1 MSNLS
6 RTTQPFM
13 TVHRISVRGTDR
25 TQQVRRRIYA
35 SRIAA
40 NLSRLRS
47 SEIIDRQR
55 AQRPANEPNE
65 NVMDH
70 LTGSLDVFQDNEQED
85 RSDINAHEGGDETE
99 QAPVW
104 VDLIE
109 EQPDEIDDLIAAD
122 KERHRQQAR
131 DFNWTVLINYLLPV
145 YMRLRIVTKNWSST
159 NSYDTFSSCLTTC
172 SKKYNRLVDL
182 VDIHGKFYIST
193 MNSNNFT
200 NYDSIT

>member
-6 RTTQPFM
+6 RSNQLLM
-13 TVHRISVRGTDR
+13 AIHRITVRGTNR
-25 TQQVRRRIYA
+25 TQQVRRHIYA

-47 SEIIDRQR
+47 AENIDGQR
-55 AQRPANEPNE
+55 ARRPTNEANE
-65 NVMDH
+65 NVMDN
-70 LTGSLDVFQDNEQED
+70 LTGSFDVFQDNERED
-85 RSDINAHEGGDETE
+85 REEINGDEHEDETE
-99 QAPVW
+99 QTPVW

-109 EQPDEIDDLIAAD
+109 EQPDNIDDLIAAD

-131 DFNWTVLINYLLPV
+131 DFNWAVLINHLLPV

-172 SKKYNRLVDL
+172 SKKYTRLVDL
-182 VDIHGKFYIST
+182 VDIHGKFY
-193 MNSNNFT
+193 FCHEFQQF
-200 NYDSIT
+200 Y